1 MRECKSR
8 LEKAWIQEL
17 EDELEKNYIE
27 CSTEKPNMG
36 NVKEI
41 RDTEIEGGRMRTCNM
56 CLIRMPGRE
65 K

>member
-1 MRECKSR
+1 
-8 LEKAWIQEL
+8 
-17 EDELEKNYIE
+17 
-27 CSTEKPNMG
+27 MG

-65 K
+65 KQRNNGAETICKER